1 MQNDNKGD
9 KCYQFLKFY
18 TLSILPI
25 KLHSKSMEKK
35 QSLHSNSKKT
45 KVFHCNFCLQD
56 DSICSTKQ
64 T

>member
-45 KVFHCNFCLQD
+45 KVFHCNFCL
-56 DSICSTKQ
+56 
-64 T
+64 